1 MVRRSFVILLSA
13 ILVAPLSAGALAGPT
28 DRRTIEGIRE
38 SLLRL
43 PYYGVF
49 DFLAFRY
56 EKGTVTLSGY
66 AYAPRLEEDAV
77 RAVKRVPGVDQVVNE
92 IVRLPVS
99 PNDDRVRWGTFY
111 GIYNDSMLS
120 RYSPTGGVRDVRR
133 FRLTRFPGM
142 QPFGTYPIHIIVRNG
157 RTLLV
162 GAVDFESDKIVAGM
176 RAREVFGAF
185 EVTNELVVPERG
197 TR

>member
-1 MVRRSFVILLSA
+1 MVRRIFVILLSA
-13 ILVAPLSAGALAGPT
+13 ILVAPVSAGALAGST
-28 DRRTIEGIRE
+28 DQRTIEAIRE

-133 FRLTRFPGM
+133 FRLARFPGM

-162 GAVDFESDKIVAGM
+162 GTVDFESDKIVAGM

>member
-1 MVRRSFVILLSA
+1 MLRRSLAILLSGLL
-13 ILVAPLSAGALAGPT
+13 IVPLSAGPLAASS
-28 DRRTIEGIRE
+28 DQRTIDAIRE
-38 SLLRL
+38 SLSRL

-66 AYAPRLEEDAV
+66 AYAPRLEQDAV
-77 RAVKRVPGVDQVVNE
+77 RAVRRVPGVDEVVNE

-99 PNDDRVRWGTFY
+99 PNDDRVRWATFY

-120 RYSPTGGVRDVRR
+120 RYSPTGGVRDVGR
-133 FRLTRFPGM
+133 FRLARFPGM

-162 GAVDFESDKIVAGM
+162 GTVDFEADRIVAGM

-185 EVTNELVVPERG
+185 EVVNELVVPERG

>member
-1 MVRRSFVILLSA
+1 MLRRSVAVLLSA
-13 ILVAPLSAGALAGPT
+13 LLTSPLAAKGFAAP
-28 DRRTIEGIRE
+28 DDQRTTEAIRE

-49 DFLAFRY
+49 DYLAFRY
-56 EKGTVTLSGY
+56 DKGTVTLSGF
-66 AYAPRLEEDAV
+66 AYALRLEENALQ
-77 RAVKRVPGVDQVVNE
+77 AVKRVAGVDDVVNE

-99 PNDDRVRWGTFY
+99 PNDERIRWATFY
-111 GIYNDSMLS
+111 RIYNDAFLS
-120 RYSPTGGVRDVRR
+120 RYSPTGGVGDARR
-133 FRLTRFPGM
+133 FTLSRFPGT
-142 QPFGTYPIHIIVRNG
+142 QPFGTYPIHIVVRNG

-162 GAVDFESDKIVAGM
+162 GNVDVESDKIVAGI
-176 RAREVFGAF
+176 RAREVSGTF